1 MRHFSIPEIALLAKT
16 THFELVHSEA
26 FLTEENPSEN
36 TWGVCFILKKLYK
49 SKKNTKKLNPKNMI
63 QDIAIKCVQNAGKE
77 NPQREEN
84 KLDVPMGRGRLFVLI
99 VVVYNAELTGKPP
112 CGEP

>member
-1 MRHFSIPEIALLAKT
+1 
-16 THFELVHSEA
+16 
-26 FLTEENPSEN
+26 
-36 TWGVCFILKKLYK
+36 
-49 SKKNTKKLNPKNMI
+49 MI

>member
-1 MRHFSIPEIALLAKT
+1 MRNDKRVHNAELTRAARTLNNTAMLPGVALNDGLYTSKIC
-16 THFELVHSEA
+16 LRKNS
-26 FLTEENPSEN
+26 
-36 TWGVCFILKKLYK
+36 LYK